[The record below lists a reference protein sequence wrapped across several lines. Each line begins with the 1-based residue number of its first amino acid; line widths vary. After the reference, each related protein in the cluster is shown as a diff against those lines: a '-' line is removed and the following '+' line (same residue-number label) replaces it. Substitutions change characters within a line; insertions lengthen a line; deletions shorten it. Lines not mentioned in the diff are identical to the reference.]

1 MKGPLET
8 AKMIFINLLMMEIDS
23 VISKHDTKNTGPGCS
38 KSD

>member
-23 VISKHDTKNTGPGCS
+23 VISKQHMEILDVNRQNR
-38 KSD
+38 